1 MAPPVRLAFIGDPGV
16 GEAIDRELGEGV
28 ALSTLAPEETVGT
41 AFDCVVSLG
50 WRPDALGDGSR
61 LPTLVLTDDAAAASE
76 GRLAGARVLPTATID
91 RPEELRAQIEAA
103 AEGEPTPASDRERA
117 PRRPVEDGG
126 VDGGTAVDGPGDG
139 RDAEDDRTRWTLEGL
154 LGATRELMAAEGREE
169 AATVAVSAA
178 NRVLGLAHTGVHL
191 ADDAGERLEPVAYTE
206 VVEES
211 LGTVPTLERGDCLAW
226 QVLDSGEGR
235 VFEGVQEEEE
245 AHNPETHLRSEM
257 IYPLGEHGVLIVAS
271 DSRDAFDD
279 ADVYFTELLVET
291 TTAALDRIARES
303 ALAGKNAR
311 LEEFIGVVSHDLR
324 NPLTVAEG
332 SASLA
337 QETGDLE
344 HLEQVR
350 ESHRR
355 MREIID
361 GLLVLAR
368 EGKMVGR
375 RQPVVLGT
383 VAEEAWTNVDTDGAT
398 LVVGDD
404 RTVEADRSRLAQLFE
419 NAFRN
424 SVEHGSTRSR
434 DPVDPDDSVE
444 HGPTS
449 SRPKADDS
457 VEPCSTC
464 SRDPPDPGDSVE
476 HGSTGDL
483 TVTVEATPTGFAI
496 GDDGPGID
504 PEERATA
511 LEPGYSSEE
520 GTGFGLVI
528 ITNIA
533 EGHGWELSLEGSDTG
548 GLRLEFTTDGK
559 GHPDGGR

>member
-1 MAPPVRLAFIGDPGV
+1 MASPVRLAYIGDPDV
-16 GEAIDRELGEGV
+16 GAAIDRGLGEGV
-28 ALSTLAPEETVGT
+28 VLSPVAPEEAVDTTV
-41 AFDCVVSLG
+41 DCAVSLG
-50 WRPDALGDGSR
+50 WQPDALGGDQ
-61 LPTLVLTDDAAAASE
+61 PPVLVLTDDPETASE
-76 GRLAGARVLPTATID
+76 ARLAGARVLPRATVE
-91 RPEELRAQIEAA
+91 RPDELRAQVEAA
-103 AEGEPTPASDRERA
+103 VGRKPTPPGGRKREPERPVGNGGGGGTTVAEGERA
-117 PRRPVEDGG
+117 G
-126 VDGGTAVDGPGDG
+126 
-139 RDAEDDRTRWTLEGL
+139 DDRTEWTLEGL
-154 LGATRELMAAEGREE
+154 LGATRDLMAAEGREE
-169 AATVAVSAA
+169 AAGVAVSAA
-178 NRVLGLAHTGVHL
+178 NRVLGLAHTGVHF
-191 ADDAGERLEPVAYTE
+191 ADDADERLEPVAYTE

-226 QVLDSGEGR
+226 RVLDSGEGR
-235 VFEGVQEEEE
+235 VFERVQEEDG

-271 DSRDAFDD
+271 DSREAFDD

-303 ALAGKNAR
+303 ALAGKNDR
-311 LEEFIGVVSHDLR
+311 LEEFVGVVSHDLR

-368 EGKMVGR
+368 EGKVVGR
-375 RQPVVLGT
+375 EQPVVLDT
-383 VAEEAWTNVDTDGAT
+383 VAEEAWANVDTGDAT
-398 LVVGDD
+398 LVVDAG
-404 RTVEADRSRLAQLFE
+404 RTVEADRSRLTQLFE

-424 SVEHGSTRSR
+424 SVEHSSTGSR
-434 DPVDPDDSVE
+434 PEADDSVE
-444 HGPTS
+444 HG
-449 SRPKADDS
+449 
-457 VEPCSTC
+457 STC

-476 HGSTGDL
+476 HAGPGV
-483 TVTVEATPTGFAI
+483 TVTVEATPEGFAI
-496 GDDGPGID
+496 GDDGPGIPPD
-504 PEERATA
+504 ERVAA

-528 ITNIA
+528 MHNIA
-533 EGHGWELSLEGSDTG
+533 EGHGWGLSLAESDAG
-548 GLRLEFTTDGK
+548 GLRIEIETDGK
-559 GHPDGGR
+559 GHSGGGR